1 MRSQHFLIGVN
12 YLIEIISSR
21 ATPEQIERMLQ
32 ELKFYIKVAV
42 DIENRILVGGGEMHF
57 YCQQALLQN
66 GSKQSDIWAA
76 SFRPDTQQIIYESI
90 VNLRPRQNRSMEI
103 LDVKIREQVGE
114 IIMEFLG

>member
-1 MRSQHFLIGVN
+1 M
-12 YLIEIISSR
+12 IEIIRVR
-21 ATPEQIERMLQ
+21 ATPGQIEQMLQ

-42 DIENRILVGGGEMHF
+42 DIEHRILAGGGEMHF
-57 YCQQALLQN
+57 YCEQALLED

-76 SFRPDTQQIIYESI
+76 SFRSDTQQIIYESM

-103 LDVKIREQVGE
+103 MNVKIREQVAA